1 MTASV
6 INAMSAIRVLR
17 DGLAELGHERLNHVA
32 DVVEKC
38 MKSLSD
44 QVAFYEGKKSP
55 LKSDGLAGLTLH
67 TFTCPDTGDEHI
79 VFAYPE
85 GIVALEALAPD
96 QSQQS

>member
-6 INAMSAIRVLR
+6 KNAMSALRVLQ

-38 MKSLSD
+38 MKSLCD
-44 QVAFYEGKKSP
+44 QVEFYEGKKSP

-67 TFTCPDTGDEHI
+67 TITCPTTGEQHI

-85 GIVALEALAPD
+85 GIAALEALSKD
-96 QSQQS
+96 QSQ

>member
-6 INAMSAIRVLR
+6 QNALSALRVLQ
-17 DGLAELGHERLNHVA
+17 DGLAELDHERLNHVA

-38 MKSLSD
+38 MKSLCD
-44 QVAFYEGKKSP
+44 QVAFYEGEKSP

-67 TFTCPDTGDEHI
+67 TFTCPTTGEQHI

-85 GIVALEALAPD
+85 GIAALEAITGE
-96 QSQQS
+96 QSA